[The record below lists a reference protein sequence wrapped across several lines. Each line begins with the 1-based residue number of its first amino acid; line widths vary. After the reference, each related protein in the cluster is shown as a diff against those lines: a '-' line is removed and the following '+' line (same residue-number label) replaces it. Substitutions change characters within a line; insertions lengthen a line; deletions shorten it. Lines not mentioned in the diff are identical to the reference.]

1 MADQPETEGT
11 HRRDIFDEARE
22 VVEDSR
28 RLADDV
34 EQIYERARE
43 SSSSLRDLY
52 DRNPYAVLAAAAG
65 TGYILGGGLL
75 SPFTKRI
82 ARMGMKAL
90 VVPVA
95 LSKLKDVT
103 QSAGP
108 AAESG
113 SAGIP
118 SEPT

>member
-1 MADQPETEGT
+1 MADQTDPTSD
-11 HRRDIFDEARE
+11 HARSRDIFDEARD

-34 EQIYERARE
+34 EDMYERARD
-43 SSSSLRDLY
+43 SSNSLRQMY

-65 TGYILGGGLL
+65 TGYILGGGLF

-82 ARMGMKAL
+82 AQMGMKAL

-95 LSKLKDVT
+95 LKKLKDAT
-103 QSAGP
+103 QAAG
-108 AAESG
+108 ED
-113 SAGIP
+113 
-118 SEPT
+118 SEPGPDPQPT